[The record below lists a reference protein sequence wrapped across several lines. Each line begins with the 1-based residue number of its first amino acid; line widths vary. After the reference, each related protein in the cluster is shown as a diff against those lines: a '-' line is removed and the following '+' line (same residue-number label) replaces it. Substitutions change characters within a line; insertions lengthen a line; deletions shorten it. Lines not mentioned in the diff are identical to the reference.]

1 MNKER
6 FIFAPATKQ
15 YTKYTLSRSSL
26 HPNPLAQFNTWY
38 GQAVESGEP
47 LAESCTLAT
56 ASLPSG
62 RVSARVVLFKELDNR
77 GFIVYSNWRTSKKAM
92 DVKSNP
98 RAAITFFWKTQE
110 RQVRVEGITE
120 FVTPEESLAYFR
132 TRPRESQI
140 GAHASPQSQV
150 VNSREELDQYVQE
163 AREKFNGVKEIPLP
177 EGWGGMR
184 IVPDEIEFW
193 QGRDNRVHDRFSYT
207 RENEATEWKIV
218 RLAP

>member
-6 FIFAPATKQ
+6 LIFAPATKQ

-26 HPNPLAQFNTWY
+26 DPSPLTQFNTWY

-62 RVSARVVLFKELDNR
+62 RVSARVVLFKELDKR
-77 GFIVYSNWRTSKKAM
+77 GFIVYSNWQTSKKAM
-92 DVKSNP
+92 HVKSNP
-98 RAAITFFWKTQE
+98 RAAITFFWKNLE
-110 RQVRVEGITE
+110 RQVRVEGQTE
-120 FVTPEESLAYFR
+120 FITPEESLAYFR

-140 GAHASPQSQV
+140 GAHASPQSQIV
-150 VNSREELDQYVQE
+150 ASREQLEKYVRE
-163 AREKFNGVKEIPLP
+163 TSEKFKDVEDIPLP
-177 EGWGGMR
+177 DGWGGLR
-184 IVPDEIEFW
+184 IVPDEVEFW
-193 QGRDNRVHDRFSYT
+193 QGRANRIHDRFSYT
-207 RENEATEWKIV
+207 RDNEASQWKLE

>member
-15 YTKYTLSRSSL
+15 YTKYSLSRSSL
-26 HPNPLAQFNTWY
+26 QSNPLTQFNTWY
-38 GQAVESGEP
+38 SQALESGEP
-47 LAESCTLAT
+47 LAESCTLST

-62 RVSARVVLFKELDNR
+62 RVSARVVLFKELDRR
-77 GFIVYSNWRTSKKAM
+77 GFIVYSNWQTSKKAF

-98 RAAITFFWKTQE
+98 RAAITFFWKVLE
-110 RQVRVEGITE
+110 RQVRVEGSTE

-150 VNSREELDQYVQE
+150 VKSREELEQYVQE
-163 AREKFNGVKEIPLP
+163 AREKFKDVEDIPLP

-207 RENEATEWKIV
+207 RENEESQWKIE